1 MTRALALVAAVALVV
16 AGCGSSGAS
25 SDETKTAP
33 GAFVIQPAGSLSA
46 AGEAH
51 DKAPEI
57 ALDDYLGRPFRLSEL
72 RGKLVYVTFVYAHCP
87 DICPLILDAL
97 AETRSKLPDPSR
109 AAVVAVSVDP
119 KGDTRA
125 AVTALLRSKHL
136 VGKLTYLTG
145 TRDQLRPVWDSFLA
159 TSRIDSTNPALV
171 EHRAFVWAITPKGIA
186 RAFYPAGAPLSIT
199 DLLHDAPILLAQ

>member
-1 MTRALALVAAVALVV
+1 MRALALAVAVVLIV
-16 AGCGSSGAS
+16 AGCGSGGSSSEQTTTTNGAV
-25 SDETKTAP
+25 
-33 GAFVIQPAGSLSA
+33 VIEPAGSLKA

-57 ALDDYLGRPFRLSEL
+57 ALHDYLGAPFKLSKL

-97 AETRSKLPDPSR
+97 AETRSKLPDPAK
-109 AAVVAVSVDP
+109 AAIVAISVDP
-119 KGDTRA
+119 KGDTRK
-125 AVTALLRSKHL
+125 AVTQLLRSKHL
-136 VGKLTYLTG
+136 VGKLTYLVG
-145 TRDQLRPVWDSFLA
+145 TRDELRPVWDSFLA

-186 RAFYPAGAPLSIT
+186 RAFYPAGAPLSIS

>member
-1 MTRALALVAAVALVV
+1 MMRALALVVAVALVA
-16 AGCGSSGAS
+16 AGCGSSAAS
-25 SDETKTAP
+25 SEETSTAP
-33 GAFVIQPAGSLSA
+33 GAVVIQPKGSLKA

-57 ALDDYLGRPFRLSEL
+57 ALHDYLGRPFRLSKL

-97 AETRSKLPDPSR
+97 AETRSKLPDPSK

-125 AVTALLRSKHL
+125 AVAALLRSKRL

-145 TRDQLRPVWDSFLA
+145 TRDQLRPVWASFLA
-159 TSRIDSTNPALV
+159 TSRVDSTNPALV